1 MGRTPMQV
9 MYCLE
14 RVPAVVR
21 ARPELANVEP
31 LSGNREAIAKLPMK
45 ELEEILF
52 ATLSGMTAD
61 EFTAEVKKWIET
73 AKHPRW
79 NRPFTELTYQPML
92 EVLSYLRSN
101 GYKIYIVTGGGQDFV
116 RVYSEPVYGI
126 PPSKSWAQRA
136 QPSTAM
142 PKTASLSLP
151 RSRSSC

>member
-61 EFTAEVKKWIET
+61 EFTAEVKMDRDSQTSALEPSFHRT
-73 AKHPRW
+73 NLSTHVGGPELFAFERLQDLHCDRW
-79 NRPFTELTYQPML
+79 WAGLRAC
-92 EVLSYLRSN
+92 VL
-101 GYKIYIVTGGGQDFV
+101 
-116 RVYSEPVYGI
+116 
-126 PPSKSWAQRA
+126 
-136 QPSTAM
+136 
-142 PKTASLSLP
+142 
-151 RSRSSC
+151 